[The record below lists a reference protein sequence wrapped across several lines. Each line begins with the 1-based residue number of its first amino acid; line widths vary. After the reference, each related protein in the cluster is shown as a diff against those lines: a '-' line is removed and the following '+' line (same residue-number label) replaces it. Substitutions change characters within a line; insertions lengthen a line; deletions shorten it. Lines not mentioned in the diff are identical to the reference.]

1 MTKKFVRAD
10 SIVVSLRKRKVAD
23 TTSWCVDVVQKDA
36 HSILK
41 HHMLTQLSGQC
52 RTTNMSIRLQTI
64 TITFIPGQFDPNIQ
78 ISVGAMGSDPTPT
91 GYCTIM
97 QHQIDTLKSVALD
110 IQRSVDNR

>member
-1 MTKKFVRAD
+1 MMKKFVRAD
-10 SIVVSLRKRKVAD
+10 SIVASLKKRKVVAI
-23 TTSWCVDVVQKDA
+23 TLLCAAAVQKDA
-36 HSILK
+36 RSILK